1 MILKQREQ
9 QEAEEK
15 ARLAKESELAR
26 KKYEEE
32 EAKLKAEQ
40 EAER

>member
-1 MILKQREQ
+1 MKQREQ

-15 ARLAKESELAR
+15 ARLAKESEIER

-32 EAKLKAEQ
+32 QAKLKAEQ
-40 EAER
+40 E